1 MTEVEKSNATVMDKS
16 AKTLDFF
23 WDNKAIIKKE
33 NNKQYPTTRIKSRNF
48 LLNIYYVAI
57 NKKDFYKKDF
67 IFDVYSL
74 VVKNLKP
81 FSLERKTSN
90 QNKQEMIYMLWKERV
105 PLEIYKF
112 ICSDENFLYLNGKNV
127 LYAKVSEIV
136 AKFIEMDTEN
146 FALLRN
152 TLWQFKNIFQYVY
165 PSTYPD
171 IYCATEQRGFNIKA
185 HSTLFIRTIKIK
197 TSNNI

>member
-1 MTEVEKSNATVMDKS
+1 M
-16 AKTLDFF
+16 
-23 WDNKAIIKKE
+23 
-33 NNKQYPTTRIKSRNF
+33 
-48 LLNIYYVAI
+48 NIYYVAI

-146 FALLRN
+146 FALQTPCGNLK
-152 TLWQFKNIFQYVY
+152 TFF
-165 PSTYPD
+165 STF
-171 IYCATEQRGFNIKA
+171 ILA
-185 HSTLFIRTIKIK
+185 HIRTFIVQLNNVVL
-197 TSNNI
+197 TSKLIPHCL

>member
-1 MTEVEKSNATVMDKS
+1 M
-16 AKTLDFF
+16 
-23 WDNKAIIKKE
+23 
-33 NNKQYPTTRIKSRNF
+33 
-48 LLNIYYVAI
+48 NIYYVAI

-81 FSLERKTSN
+81 FSLERTTSN

-197 TSNNI
+197 TSNNISENPQNFAVERQNSFENEQKPAKIDDFNSDKCEKCERRV

>member
-1 MTEVEKSNATVMDKS
+1 M
-16 AKTLDFF
+16 
-23 WDNKAIIKKE
+23 
-33 NNKQYPTTRIKSRNF
+33 
-48 LLNIYYVAI
+48 NIYYVAI

-197 TSNNI
+197 TSNNISENPQNFAVERQNSFENEQKPAKIDDFNSDKCEKCERRV